1 MQLENCSR
9 QRRIW
14 YHPRLQLEKTSSAD
28 QVRFVLVEVRRL
40 LYSHPRVDPA
50 AARIRFAELGP
61 SSLDLDVFAYV
72 TVTDF
77 GEYLEIAEDLN
88 LRILEILD
96 RGGLRLA
103 VPAQR
108 TLVEPGLHP
117 DPERARQ
124 TEEQVQDW
132 RENHQLYLPSFPEE
146 VVAQLRASLEY
157 PPRGAPAADRQAAP
171 ANDLP
176 QSGRPPS

>member
-1 MQLENCSR
+1 
-9 QRRIW
+9 
-14 YHPRLQLEKTSSAD
+14 P
-28 QVRFVLVEVRRL
+28 
-40 LYSHPRVDPA
+40 
-50 AARIRFAELGP
+50 ARIRFAEFGP
-61 SSLDLDVFAYV
+61 SSLELDVFAYV

-88 LRILEILD
+88 LRIMEVLA

-117 DPERARQ
+117 DPERAQQ
-124 TEEQVQDW
+124 TEKQVQHW
-132 RENHQLYLPSFPEE
+132 RKHNQLYLPSFPEE
-146 VVAQLRASLEY
+146 VVSQLQGSLEY
-157 PPRGAPAADRQAAP
+157 PRRGAPAADLQPAP

-176 QSGRPPS
+176 PNGRPPS